1 MLFSFLFKHES
12 NFISLVIK
20 ARSRIKRWRIKAL
33 LYPLICP
40 LLLLQVYMKFFALS
54 LTGPRLFLIEKHAV
68 HIRWLLRDSQKS
80 SFPSPFC
87 LLSEKGAAL
96 FINVQPIER
105 DEGGGKSITFVK
117 ISDHDMTSKE
127 LDEKIKWNVQS
138 SIKLDLYP
146 YNSLLVFL
154 LGLLQKKKLVI
165 TKYIIVLKRRNFRKS
180 VVLQQWI
187 GVDAT
192 VVQRQSGHRH
202 RKARLLGC
210 LCCFSKWMS
219 GGRNSAEV
227 EKYYSQ

>member
-1 MLFSFLFKHES
+1 MTAEGQSEEFLPLSFLPAFRKGSGSVH
-12 NFISLVIK
+12 
-20 ARSRIKRWRIKAL
+20 KRPTHWEVWR
-33 LYPLICP
+33 
-40 LLLLQVYMKFFALS
+40 
-54 LTGPRLFLIEKHAV
+54 
-68 HIRWLLRDSQKS
+68 
-80 SFPSPFC
+80 
-87 LLSEKGAAL
+87 
-96 FINVQPIER
+96 
-105 DEGGGKSITFVK
+105 GGKSITFVK

-202 RKARLLGC
+202 RKTRLLGC

-219 GGRNSAEV
+219 GGRNSAKV
-227 EKYYSQ
+227 ETYYSH